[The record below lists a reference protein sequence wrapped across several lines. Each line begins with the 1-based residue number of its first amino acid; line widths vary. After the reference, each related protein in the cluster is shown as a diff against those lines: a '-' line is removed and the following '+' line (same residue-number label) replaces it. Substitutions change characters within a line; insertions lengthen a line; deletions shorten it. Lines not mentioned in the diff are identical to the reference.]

1 MEELLVITT
10 LRLRMLSL
18 SPNTDSRS
26 WLELKN
32 IHTINKVVPTYQL
45 AYYWPYHPRTS
56 KKYLTCLG
64 YVIPDVPTHGHLPIC
79 LFEGRNLHLLG
90 GLEYGREGNWNKSMT
105 LRHLLCVF
113 YPGGRFARTGKNPK
127 QICDWPGL
135 DNVNGWWSP
144 KLRLA
149 SLVSPNQIKF
159 NT

>member
-1 MEELLVITT
+1 
-10 LRLRMLSL
+10 LRMLSW

-26 WLELKN
+26 WLEWKN

-105 LRHLLCVF
+105 LPVVRVLSWRKVCKNRKKPQTNMWL
-113 YPGGRFARTGKNPK
+113 ARIG
-127 QICDWPGL
+127 
-135 DNVNGWWSP
+135 
-144 KLRLA
+144 
-149 SLVSPNQIKF
+149 
-159 NT
+159 